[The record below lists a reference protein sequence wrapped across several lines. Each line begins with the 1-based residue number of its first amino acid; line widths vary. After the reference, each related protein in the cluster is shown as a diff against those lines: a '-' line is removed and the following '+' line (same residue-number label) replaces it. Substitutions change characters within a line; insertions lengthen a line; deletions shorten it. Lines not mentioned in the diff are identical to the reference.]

1 MPSFLAMSK
10 EELKKQKLE
19 LNYLYESIKEKNLKL
34 DMSRGKPGADQLNLS
49 MELLDT
55 LNSSNTC
62 KDKNNFDLRNY
73 GIPDGTAE
81 SRELFASILEV
92 APENV
97 IVGGNSSL
105 NMMFD
110 TVAQL
115 MTHGINGCTPWA
127 KLPKVKFLCPSPGY
141 DRHFAI
147 CDYFNIEMIAV
158 KMTQTGPDMNEISRL
173 VSEDDTIKGIW
184 CVPKYSNPDGVTYSN
199 ETVKKFAALKPKA
212 KDFRIFWD
220 NAYAVHHLNEKGDV
234 LLNII
239 EQCKLNHNDD
249 MPFVFTSTSKI
260 TFPGA
265 GLATV
270 ATGSANIKWLKSRI
284 SMQTIGPDKLNQ
296 LRHTEMFKN
305 ADDIANHMKKHAEI
319 LNPKFEAVL
328 SALNEIKDLCKW
340 NVPNGGYFVS
350 VNTYDFCAKTVVD
363 LCKQAGVTLTPAGA
377 TFPYGKDP
385 KDQNIR
391 IAPTFPPISE
401 LKEAMELF
409 CLCVKIA
416 TVEKLLNK
424 VSY

>member
-1 MPSFLAMSK
+1 
-10 EELKKQKLE
+10 
-19 LNYLYESIKEKNLKL
+19 
-34 DMSRGKPGADQLNLS
+34 
-49 MELLDT
+49 
-55 LNSSNTC
+55 
-62 KDKNNFDLRNY
+62 
-73 GIPDGTAE
+73 
-81 SRELFASILEV
+81 
-92 APENV
+92 
-97 IVGGNSSL
+97 
-105 NMMFD
+105 
-110 TVAQL
+110 
-115 MTHGINGCTPWA
+115 
-127 KLPKVKFLCPSPGY
+127 
-141 DRHFAI
+141 
-147 CDYFNIEMIAV
+147 
-158 KMTQTGPDMNEISRL
+158 
-173 VSEDDTIKGIW
+173 
-184 CVPKYSNPDGVTYSN
+184 
-199 ETVKKFAALKPKA
+199 
-212 KDFRIFWD
+212 
-220 NAYAVHHLNEKGDV
+220 
-234 LLNII
+234 
-239 EQCKLNHNDD
+239 
-249 MPFVFTSTSKI
+249 
-260 TFPGA
+260 
-265 GLATV
+265 
-270 ATGSANIKWLKSRI
+270 
-284 SMQTIGPDKLNQ
+284 MQTIGPDKLNQ